1 MNIQRV
7 PMRCL
12 HARCQCL
19 SPVSPDSMLVLTML
33 YDPGSPGLMMCG
45 QK

>member
-19 SPVSPDSMLVLTML
+19 TPVSPGLVLTML
-33 YDPGSPGLMMCG
+33 YDPGSPDLMMCG